1 MTRVQL
7 KDRMSDD
14 LSFADYESRL
24 DRSIKAKSPDFF
36 SGDRL
41 RHLIFSG
48 QFTRPLLDKLC
59 RLADKIRLLA
69 KSKEGHRFLNT
80 LLSHKRAML
89 YFTQPSTRTFMSFAA
104 ACQIL
109 GMTCNEV
116 RDLSVSSEAK
126 GESPFDSIR
135 MFSSYFDL
143 IIMRS
148 HIPKFAECCGYMMN
162 TLADSQRRSVPIL
175 NAGAG
180 ADEHPTQ
187 ALLDIYTIQR
197 AFSFTHPKD
206 SRQWTRYD
214 ELRQSF
220 PGLRKGIAG
229 KTIGFCGDIR
239 RGRTVRSLAQLLA
252 LHEQVRLVFI
262 APPHPALAL
271 PRDLKDKLIDAKVD
285 VRECHSLEDQLDG
298 KPVIE
303 QFDALYM
310 TRIQREHNS
319 GAEEQELNEL
329 DFSQFK
335 LTKSL
340 VSRMKPY
347 AAILHPFPRDKE
359 FGEIPPAIDD
369 DERAFYFRQA
379 RNGMW
384 ARAALVAHIFDVDG
398 EINDFHE
405 QYNSEMQISPQ

>member
-1 MTRVQL
+1 
-7 KDRMSDD
+7 MSDE

-24 DRSIKAKSPDFF
+24 DRPIKVKIPEF
-36 SGDRL
+36 SSNERL

-69 KSKEGHRFLNT
+69 KSNEGHRHLNT

-116 RDLSVSSEAK
+116 RDPSVSSEAK
-126 GESPFDSIR
+126 GESPFDSMR

-143 IIMRS
+143 VIMRS

-162 TLADSQRRSVPIL
+162 TLASSQQRSVPIL

-197 AFSFTHPKD
+197 AFSFTDPKD

-214 ELRQSF
+214 ELRETF
-220 PGLRKGIAG
+220 PELRKGIVG

-252 LHEQVRLVFI
+252 LHEHVRLVFI
-262 APPHPALAL
+262 APPHPTLAL

-285 VRECHSLEDQLDG
+285 VRECHSLNDTLDG
-298 KPVIE
+298 KPLIE
-303 QFDALYM
+303 QLDALYM

-319 GAEEQELNEL
+319 AEEELEL
-329 DFSQFK
+329 KDLDYSHFK
-335 LTKSL
+335 LNKAL
-340 VSRMKPY
+340 VARMKPY
-347 AAILHPFPRDKE
+347 AAILHPFPRDKD
-359 FGEIPPAIDD
+359 FGEIPPAIDED
-369 DERAFYFRQA
+369 SRAFYFRQA

-398 EINDFHE
+398 EINDYYE
-405 QYNSEMQISPQ
+405 QYNSERQIAPQ

>member
-1 MTRVQL
+1 
-7 KDRMSDD
+7 MSDE

-24 DRSIKAKSPDFF
+24 DRPIKVKAPDFF
-36 SGDRL
+36 TGERL

-48 QFTRPLLDKLC
+48 QFTRPLLEKLC

-69 KSKEGHRFLNT
+69 KSNEGHRYLNT

-126 GESPFDSIR
+126 GESPFDSMR

-143 IIMRS
+143 VIMRS

-162 TLADSQRRSVPIL
+162 HLASSNQRSVPII

-180 ADEHPTQ
+180 SDEHPTQ

-197 AFSFTHPKD
+197 AFNFSDPKD

-214 ELRQSF
+214 ELRETF
-220 PGLRKGIAG
+220 PSLRKGING

-252 LHEQVRLVFI
+252 LHDQIRLIFVS
-262 APPHPALAL
+262 PPHSTLAL
-271 PRDLKDKLIDAKVD
+271 PRDLKDKLIDSKVE
-285 VRECHSLEDQLDG
+285 VRECHSLDEMLDG
-298 KPVIE
+298 KPMIE
-303 QFDALYM
+303 QLDALYM

-319 GAEEQELNEL
+319 PEDEQELRDL
-329 DFSQFK
+329 DYSHFK

-340 VSRMKPY
+340 VARMKPY

-359 FGEIPPAIDD
+359 FGEIPPVIDED
-369 DERAFYFRQA
+369 PRAFYFRQA

-384 ARAALVAHIFDVDG
+384 ARAALVAHMFDVDG
-398 EINDFHE
+398 EINDYYE
-405 QYNSEMQISPQ
+405 QYNSERQIAPQ

>member
-1 MTRVQL
+1 
-7 KDRMSDD
+7 MSDEM
-14 LSFADYESRL
+14 SFADYESRL
-24 DRSIKAKSPDFF
+24 DRSIKVKAPEF
-36 SGDRL
+36 STGERL

-48 QFTRPLLDKLC
+48 QFTRPMLDKLC

-69 KSKEGHRFLNT
+69 KSNEGHRFLNT

-126 GESPFDSIR
+126 GESPFDSMR

-143 IIMRS
+143 VIMRS

-162 TLADSQRRSVPIL
+162 HLASTQQRSVPII

-180 ADEHPTQ
+180 SDEHPTQ

-197 AFSFTHPKD
+197 AFSFTDPKD
-206 SRQWTRYD
+206 SRQWTRFD
-214 ELRQSF
+214 ELRETF
-220 PGLRKGIAG
+220 PGLRKGIVG

-252 LHEQVRLVFI
+252 LHDQIRLVFI
-262 APPHPALAL
+262 SPAHATLAL

-285 VRECHSLEDQLDG
+285 VRECHSLLDTLDG
-298 KPVIE
+298 KPLIE
-303 QFDALYM
+303 QLDALYM

-319 GAEEQELNEL
+319 AEEEAELKDL
-329 DFSQFK
+329 DYSQFK

-340 VSRMKPY
+340 VARMKPY
-347 AAILHPFPRDKE
+347 SAILHPFPRDKD
-359 FGEIPPAIDD
+359 FGEIPPSIDED
-369 DERAFYFRQA
+369 PRAHYFRQA

-384 ARAALVAHIFDVDG
+384 ARAALVAHIFDIDG
-398 EINDFHE
+398 EINDYHE
-405 QYNSEMQISPQ
+405 QYNSERQIAPQ

>member
-1 MTRVQL
+1 
-7 KDRMSDD
+7 MSDEM
-14 LSFADYESRL
+14 SFADYEGRL
-24 DRSIKAKSPDFF
+24 DRSIKVKVPDF
-36 SGDRL
+36 STGERL

-48 QFTRPLLDKLC
+48 QFTRPMLDKLC

-69 KSKEGHRFLNT
+69 KSNEGHRFLNT

-109 GMTCNEV
+109 GMTVNEV

-126 GESPFDSIR
+126 GESPFDSMR

-143 IIMRS
+143 VIMRS

-162 TLADSQRRSVPIL
+162 HLASTQQRSVPIL

-180 ADEHPTQ
+180 SDEHPTQ

-197 AFSFTHPKD
+197 AFSFTDPKD
-206 SRQWTRYD
+206 SRQWTRFD
-214 ELRQSF
+214 ELRETF
-220 PGLRKGIAG
+220 PGLRKGIVG

-252 LHEQVRLVFI
+252 LHDQIRLVFI
-262 APPHPALAL
+262 SPAHPTLAL

-285 VRECHSLEDQLDG
+285 VRECHSLLDSFDG
-298 KPVIE
+298 KPLIE
-303 QFDALYM
+303 QLDALYM

-319 GAEEQELNEL
+319 PEEEAELKDL
-329 DFSQFK
+329 DYSQFK
-335 LTKSL
+335 LSKPL
-340 VSRMKPY
+340 VARMKPY
-347 AAILHPFPRDKE
+347 AAILHPFPRDKD

-369 DERAFYFRQA
+369 DERAHYFRQA

-398 EINDFHE
+398 EINDYHE
-405 QYNSEMQISPQ
+405 QYNSERQIAPQ

>member
-1 MTRVQL
+1 
-7 KDRMSDD
+7 MSDA

-24 DRSIKAKSPDFF
+24 DRPVKVKIPEF
-36 SGDRL
+36 SSGERL

-48 QFTRPLLDKLC
+48 QFTRPMLDKLC
-59 RLADKIRLLA
+59 RLADKIRLLS
-69 KSKEGHRFLNT
+69 KSNEGHRFLNT

-109 GMTCNEV
+109 GMPCNEV
-116 RDLSVSSEAK
+116 RDPSVSSEAK
-126 GESPFDSIR
+126 GESPFDSMR

-143 IIMRS
+143 IVMRS
-148 HIPKFAECCGYMMN
+148 GIPKFAECCGYMMN
-162 TLADSQRRSVPIL
+162 TLASSNQRSVPIL

-187 ALLDIYTIQR
+187 ALLDIYTIRR
-197 AFSFTHPKD
+197 AFSFMDPKD

-214 ELRQSF
+214 ELRETF
-220 PGLRKGIAG
+220 PELQKGISG

-252 LHEQVRLVFI
+252 LHEQVRLVFVS
-262 APPHPALAL
+262 PPHPTLSL
-271 PRDLKDKLIDAKVD
+271 PRDLKDKLIDSKVD
-285 VRECHSLEDQLDG
+285 VRECHSLEDTLDG
-298 KPVIE
+298 KPLIE
-303 QFDALYM
+303 QLDALYM

-319 GAEEQELNEL
+319 PEEERELKDL
-329 DFSQFK
+329 DYSHFK
-335 LTKSL
+335 LTKAL
-340 VSRMKPY
+340 VARMKPY
-347 AAILHPFPRDKE
+347 AAILHPFPRDKD

-369 DERAFYFRQA
+369 DSRAYYFRQA

-398 EINDFHE
+398 EINDYYE
-405 QYNSEMQISPQ
+405 QYNSERQIAPQ

>member
-1 MTRVQL
+1 
-7 KDRMSDD
+7 MSDS
-14 LSFADYESRL
+14 LSFAEYESRL
-24 DRSIKAKSPDFF
+24 DRPIKVKAPDFF
-36 SGDRL
+36 NGERL
-41 RHLIFSG
+41 RHLIFTG
-48 QFTRPLLDKLC
+48 QFNRPLLDKLC

-69 KSKEGHRFLNT
+69 KSNEGHRFLNT

-109 GMTCNEV
+109 GITVNEV

-126 GESPFDSIR
+126 GESPFDSMR

-143 IIMRS
+143 VIMRS
-148 HIPKFAECCGYMMN
+148 HIPKFAECVGYMMN
-162 TLADSQRRSVPIL
+162 DLASSNQRSVPIL

-180 ADEHPTQ
+180 SDEHPTQ

-197 AFSFTHPKD
+197 AFCFSDPKD

-214 ELRQSF
+214 ELREQF

-252 LHEQVRLVFI
+252 LHDQIRLVFI
-262 APPHPALAL
+262 SPAHPTLAL

-285 VRECHSLEDQLDG
+285 VRECHSLDDTLDG
-298 KPVIE
+298 KPLIE
-303 QFDALYM
+303 QLDALYM

-319 GAEEQELNEL
+319 EEEEAELKDL
-329 DFSQFK
+329 DYANFK
-335 LTKSL
+335 LSKPL
-340 VSRMKPY
+340 VARMKPY
-347 AAILHPFPRDKE
+347 AAILHPFPRDKD
-359 FGEIPPAIDD
+359 FGEIPPSIDD
-369 DERAFYFRQA
+369 DKRAYYFRQA

-398 EINDFHE
+398 EINDYYE
-405 QYNSEMQISPQ
+405 QYNSERQISPQ